1 MKTLVPKSTI
11 PVLIAIV
18 AVAIGGTYALT
29 SASFDDIASQKSVAH
44 LVGHLEIKV
53 LDENGVVK
61 AYRQSDN
68 QIVRD
73 GMGIIASQV
82 FGDIN
87 FTQGP
92 VHFMDIGTA
101 GETATDDYDLTLA
114 TAVGGGCARQ
124 DVSWTNETAVDAGG
138 NLARISVNGT
148 ATFQGT
154 SCSALSIDEAGVF
167 TAGGAGA
174 QMFAR
179 NTFNDVDL
187 EASDQLTLNWD
198 FVFTDS

>member
-1 MKTLVPKSTI
+1 MKTLVPKSTL

-29 SASFDDIASQKSVAH
+29 SASYDDISVQKSGAH
-44 LVGHLEIKV
+44 LVGHLELIV
-53 LDENGVVK
+53 TDENGFIK
-61 AYRQSDN
+61 DYRQSDN

-73 GMGIIASQV
+73 GMAIIASQV

-87 FTQGP
+87 YTQGP
-92 VHFMDIGTA
+92 VHFMDIGTD
-101 GETATDDYDLTLA
+101 GETLPDDYDLTLSS
-114 TAVGGGCARQ
+114 AVGGSCARQ
-124 DVSWTNETAVDAGG
+124 NVTWTNETAVDAGG
-138 NLARISVNGT
+138 DLAQISVNGT
-148 ATFQGT
+148 ATFQG
-154 SCSALSIDEAGVF
+154 SDCAANSIDEAGVF
-167 TAGGAGA
+167 TSLVGGE
-174 QMFAR
+174 MFAR

>member
-1 MKTLVPKSTI
+1 MKTLVPKSTL

-29 SASFDDIASQKSVAH
+29 SASFDDISIQKSGAH
-44 LVGHLEIKV
+44 LVGHLEVIV
-53 LDENGVVK
+53 HDEEGMVK

-73 GMGIIASQV
+73 GMAIIASQV

-87 FTQGP
+87 YTAGP
-92 VHFMDIGTA
+92 VHYMGIGTDNT
-101 GETATDDYDLTLA
+101 GLDDYNTALA
-114 TAVGGGCARQ
+114 AEIGGCTRQ
-124 DVSWTNETAVDAGG
+124 DVSWSNMTAEDAGG
-138 NLARISVNGT
+138 DLARISVNGT
-148 ATFQGT
+148 ATFPGS
-154 SCSALSIDEAGVF
+154 SCAALSIDEAGVF
-167 TAGGAGA
+167 TAGGASA
-174 QMFAR
+174 DMFAR

-187 EASDQLTLNWD
+187 ETSDSLTLNWD

>member
-1 MKTLVPKSTI
+1 MKTLVANRAI
-11 PVLIAIV
+11 PVFVAIL

-29 SASFDDIASQKSVAH
+29 STNVIDEFNIQKSGAS
-44 LVGHLEIKV
+44 LVGHLEVIV
-53 LDENGVVK
+53 HDAEGNVK

-73 GMGIIASQV
+73 GMAIIASQV

-87 FTQGP
+87 YTLGP
-92 VHFMDIGTA
+92 VHYMEIGTD
-101 GETATDDYDLTLA
+101 GETAPDDYD
-114 TAVGGGCARQ
+114 TALSAPEGCARQ
-124 DVSWTNETAVDAGG
+124 DVAWSNETAVDAGG
-138 NLARISVNGT
+138 NLAQISVNGT

-154 SCSALSIDEAGVF
+154 DCAALSIDEAGVF

-174 QMFAR
+174 DMFAR

-187 EASDQLTLNWD
+187 ETSDQLTLNWD